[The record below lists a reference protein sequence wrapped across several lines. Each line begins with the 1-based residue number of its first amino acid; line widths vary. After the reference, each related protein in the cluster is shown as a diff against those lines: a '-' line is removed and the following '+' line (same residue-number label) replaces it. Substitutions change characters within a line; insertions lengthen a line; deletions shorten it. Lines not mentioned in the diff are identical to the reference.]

1 MSKNGADHMNLE
13 QQHEASDPK
22 FSAWV
27 EASAGA
33 GKTKIL
39 TDRVLRLLLA
49 GVPPERIL
57 CLTFTKAAAADM
69 AMRITSRLSTWSL
82 ASDAALCDDLFRLSG
97 KREKQNVVER
107 AHIFF
112 QVVNLSFASKP
123 E

>member
-1 MSKNGADHMNLE
+1 MSKNGANYMSLE
-13 QQHEASDPK
+13 QQHEASDPR

-57 CLTFTKAAAADM
+57 CLTFTKAAAVSY
-69 AMRITSRLSTWSL
+69 THL
-82 ASDAALCDDLFRLSG
+82 
-97 KREKQNVVER
+97 R
-107 AHIFF
+107 AH
-112 QVVNLSFASKP
+112 
-123 E
+123 ET

>member
-1 MSKNGADHMNLE
+1 MSLE
-13 QQHEASDPK
+13 QQHEASDPR

-57 CLTFTKAAAADM
+57 CLTFT
-69 AMRITSRLSTWSL
+69 
-82 ASDAALCDDLFRLSG
+82 F
-97 KREKQNVVER
+97 V
-107 AHIFF
+107 F
-112 QVVNLSFASKP
+112 
-123 E
+123 

>member
-1 MSKNGADHMNLE
+1 MSLE
-13 QQHEASDPK
+13 QQHEASDPR

-57 CLTFTKAAAADM
+57 CLTFTKAAAAEM
-69 AMRITSRLSTWSL
+69 AMRITSRLSAWSL
-82 ASDAALCDDLFRLSG
+82 ASDATLCDDLLCCLAG
-97 KREKQNVVER
+97 GQNKMYWNVLVVYS
-107 AHIFF
+107 
-112 QVVNLSFASKP
+112 LLL
-123 E
+123 